1 MNPMNCK
8 KLLLTIAASSVL
20 CASTALASDIYRYTD
35 ENGNT
40 IYVDRPTGNPG
51 ETRLNV
57 SSLDTDFSTVQARVQ
72 TRHDAAAAK
81 EERAAEEGDKE
92 PTRGE
97 KRAAAAA
104 NEQQCQGYRSQLES
118 FVTARRLFRDDAN
131 GGRVY
136 LSDEESQEARGRMEA
151 LIQENCN

>member
-1 MNPMNCK
+1 MNCK

-40 IYVDRPTGNPG
+40 IYVDRPTGKPG
-51 ETRLNV
+51 ETRLSV
-57 SSLDTDFSTVQARVQ
+57 SSLDTDFSAVQARVQ

-81 EERAAEEGDKE
+81 AERAAEEGDKE
-92 PTRGE
+92 LTRGE

-104 NEQQCQGYRSQLES
+104 NEQKCQGYRTQLES
-118 FVTARRLFRDDAN
+118 FVTARRLYRDDAN
-131 GGRVY
+131 GERVY
-136 LSDEESQEARGRMEA
+136 LNEEESQASRDRMEA
-151 LIQENCN
+151 LIRENCN

>member
-1 MNPMNCK
+1 MNCK

-57 SSLDTDFSTVQARVQ
+57 SSLDTDFSAVQARVQ

-81 EERAAEEGDKE
+81 AERAAGEDDKE
-92 PTRGE
+92 LTRGE
-97 KRAAAAA
+97 KRAAAAD
-104 NEQQCQGYRSQLES
+104 NEQKCQGYRTQLES
-118 FVTARRLFRDDAN
+118 VVAARRLYRNDDN
-131 GGRVY
+131 GERVY
-136 LSDEESQEARGRMEA
+136 LNEEESQESRDRMEA

>member
-1 MNPMNCK
+1 MNCK

-40 IYVDRPTGNPG
+40 IYVDRPTGKPG
-51 ETRLNV
+51 ETRLDV
-57 SSLDTDFSTVQARVQ
+57 SSLDTDFSAVQARVQ
-72 TRHDAAAAK
+72 TRHDAAATK
-81 EERAAEEGDKE
+81 EERAAEESDKE
-92 PTRGE
+92 LTRGE

-104 NEQQCQGYRSQLES
+104 NEQQCQGYRTQLES
-118 FVTARRLFRDDAN
+118 FVTARRLYRDDAN
-131 GGRVY
+131 GERVY
-136 LSDEESQEARGRMEA
+136 LNEEESQESRDRMEA